1 MWVYNTMITFGFSK
15 IITSR
20 PDFFGINEIQNQNER
35 EFYQMKMNEVMAKVM
50 NERKVMNEMN
60 AKNEELKKN
69 EEILKSIPNE
79 IIEGSELRKSTKN
92 W

>member
-35 EFYQMKMNEVMAKVM
+35 EFYQMKMNEVMAK
-50 NERKVMNEMN
+50 MN

-79 IIEGSELRKSTKN
+79 IIEGSELETTELEK
-92 W
+92 

>member
-15 IITSR
+15 IITSK

-35 EFYQMKMNEVMAKVM
+35 EFYQMKMDEVMAKM
-50 NERKVMNEMN
+50 T

-79 IIEGSELRKSTKN
+79 IIEGSELETTELET
-92 W
+92 

>member
-1 MWVYNTMITFGFSK
+1 MMWVYNTMITFGFSK
-15 IITSR
+15 IITSK

-35 EFYQMKMNEVMAKVM
+35 EFYQMKMNEVMAK
-50 NERKVMNEMN
+50 MN

-79 IIEGSELRKSTKN
+79 IIQGSELGDA
-92 W
+92 

>member
-1 MWVYNTMITFGFSK
+1 MMWVYNTMITFGFSK
-15 IITSR
+15 IITSK

-35 EFYQMKMNEVMAKVM
+35 EFYQMKMDEVMAKM
-50 NERKVMNEMN
+50 T

>member
-15 IITSR
+15 IITSK

-35 EFYQMKMNEVMAKVM
+35 EFYQMKMNEVMAK
-50 NERKVMNEMN
+50 MN

-79 IIEGSELRKSTKN
+79 IIEGSELRNSPKN
-92 W
+92 LET

>member
-15 IITSR
+15 IITSK

-35 EFYQMKMNEVMAKVM
+35 EFYQMKMNEVMAK
-50 NERKVMNEMN
+50 MN

-69 EEILKSIPNE
+69 EKILKSIPNE
-79 IIEGSELRKSTKN
+79 IIEGSELRNRLKKLET
-92 W
+92 

>member
-1 MWVYNTMITFGFSK
+1 MMWVYNTMITFGFSK
-15 IITSR
+15 IITSK

-35 EFYQMKMNEVMAKVM
+35 EFYQMKMNEVMA
-50 NERKVMNEMN
+50 RMN

-79 IIEGSELRKSTKN
+79 IIEGSELRNSPEI

>member
-1 MWVYNTMITFGFSK
+1 MMWVYNTMITFGFSK
-15 IITSR
+15 IITSK

-35 EFYQMKMNEVMAKVM
+35 EFYQMKMNEVMA
-50 NERKVMNEMN
+50 RMN

-79 IIEGSELRKSTKN
+79 IIEGSEL
-92 W
+92 

>member
-15 IITSR
+15 IITSK

-35 EFYQMKMNEVMAKVM
+35 EFYQMKMNEVMAKM
-50 NERKVMNEMN
+50 K

-69 EEILKSIPNE
+69 QEILKSLPNE
-79 IIEGSELRKSTKN
+79 IIEGSELETTELET
-92 W
+92 

>member
-1 MWVYNTMITFGFSK
+1 MMWVYNTMITFGFSK
-15 IITSR
+15 IITSK

-35 EFYQMKMNEVMAKVM
+35 EFYQMKMDEVMAKM
-50 NERKVMNEMN
+50 T

-79 IIEGSELRKSTKN
+79 IIEGSELETTELET
-92 W
+92 

>member
-15 IITSR
+15 IITSK

-35 EFYQMKMNEVMAKVM
+35 EFYQMKMNEVMAK
-50 NERKVMNEMN
+50 MN

-79 IIEGSELRKSTKN
+79 IIEGSEL
-92 W
+92 

>member
-1 MWVYNTMITFGFSK
+1 MMWVYNTMITFGFSK
-15 IITSR
+15 IITSK

-35 EFYQMKMNEVMAKVM
+35 EFYQMKMDEVMAKM
-50 NERKVMNEMN
+50 T

-79 IIEGSELRKSTKN
+79 IIEGSELRKTTKN

>member
-15 IITSR
+15 IITSK

-35 EFYQMKMNEVMAKVM
+35 EFYQMKMDEVMAKM
-50 NERKVMNEMN
+50 T

-69 EEILKSIPNE
+69 EEILKSLPNE
-79 IIEGSELRKSTKN
+79 IIEGSELETTELET
-92 W
+92 

>member
-35 EFYQMKMNEVMAKVM
+35 EFYQMKMNEVMAK
-50 NERKVMNEMN
+50 MN

-79 IIEGSELRKSTKN
+79 IIEGSELETTELET
-92 W
+92 

>member
-15 IITSR
+15 IITSK

-35 EFYQMKMNEVMAKVM
+35 EFYQMKMNEVMAK
-50 NERKVMNEMN
+50 MN

-79 IIEGSELRKSTKN
+79 IIEGSELETTELET
-92 W
+92 

>member
-1 MWVYNTMITFGFSK
+1 MMWVYNTMITFGFSK
-15 IITSR
+15 IITSK

-35 EFYQMKMNEVMAKVM
+35 EFYQMKMDEVMAKM
-50 NERKVMNEMN
+50 T

-92 W
+92 V

>member
-35 EFYQMKMNEVMAKVM
+35 EFYQMKMNEVMAKM
-50 NERKVMNEMN
+50 K

-69 EEILKSIPNE
+69 QEILKSLPNE
-79 IIEGSELRKSTKN
+79 IIEGSELETTELEK
-92 W
+92 

>member
-1 MWVYNTMITFGFSK
+1 MMWVYNTMITFGFSK
-15 IITSR
+15 IITSK

-35 EFYQMKMNEVMAKVM
+35 EFYQMKMNEVMAK
-50 NERKVMNEMN
+50 MN

-79 IIEGSELRKSTKN
+79 IIEGSEL
-92 W
+92 